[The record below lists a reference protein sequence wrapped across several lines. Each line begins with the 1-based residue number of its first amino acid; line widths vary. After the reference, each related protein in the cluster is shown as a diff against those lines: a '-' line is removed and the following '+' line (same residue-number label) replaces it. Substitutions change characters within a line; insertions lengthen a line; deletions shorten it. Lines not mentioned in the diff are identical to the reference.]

1 MKAKLEAIANVTV
14 IVIAL
19 AVGGVVLTR
28 YAVSY
33 RAQRWVAVGDHLAKL
48 PGLDWS
54 QHRRTLV
61 LVLNTGC
68 HFCQDSV
75 PFYRKLTQ
83 AADDVQLVAVFPNEA
98 EAVSQFTAHEALSIR
113 SVPAVPLENLHVNAT
128 PTLVLMDAEGRVE
141 RVWVGVLTSRQET
154 DLLKLV
160 SGA

>member
-61 LVLNTGC
+61 LVPWSAVAGLESGQTGPC
-68 HFCQDSV
+68 
-75 PFYRKLTQ
+75 PAPRGPARK
-83 AADDVQLVAVFPNEA
+83 
-98 EAVSQFTAHEALSIR
+98 HICALE
-113 SVPAVPLENLHVNAT
+113 PP
-128 PTLVLMDAEGRVE
+128 EG
-141 RVWVGVLTSRQET
+141 
-154 DLLKLV
+154 
-160 SGA
+160 